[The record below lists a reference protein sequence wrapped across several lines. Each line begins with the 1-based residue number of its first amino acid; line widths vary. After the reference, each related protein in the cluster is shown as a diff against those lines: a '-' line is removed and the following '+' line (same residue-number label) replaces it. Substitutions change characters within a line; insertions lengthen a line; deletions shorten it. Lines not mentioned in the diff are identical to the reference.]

1 MKLKI
6 ITLSI
11 LAFLFINVHAQ
22 KYMTKTG
29 YVYFMSHTDAID
41 IDGSN
46 NKVAA
51 ILDASN
57 GEMVAI
63 VLIKAFELPLATADK
78 HFNETYME
86 SDDYPK
92 ATFKGK
98 LPEVPDIDLTVD
110 GEHEVTAQ
118 GTLSIH
124 GKNQEIN
131 HKVKLIV
138 KEGKLIGNCDF
149 KVNID
154 DYGITVPEDVKD
166 RVAKVV
172 DVKIKMTLEPMKR
185 AWLGL

>member
-6 ITLSI
+6 LIISLF
-11 LAFLFINVHAQ
+11 AFMFINGQAQ
-22 KYMTKTG
+22 KYITKTG

-51 ILDASN
+51 ILDVSN

-86 SDDYPK
+86 SDDHPK
-92 ATFKGK
+92 ATFIGK
-98 LPEVPDIDLTVD
+98 LPEVTGLDLTVE

-124 GKNQEIN
+124 GKSQEIN
-131 HKVKLIV
+131 QKVKLLV
-138 KEGKLIGNCDF
+138 KEGKLMGNCDF

-172 DVKIKMTLEPMKR
+172 DVKIKMTLEPMKNK
-185 AWLGL
+185 